1 MPPRVFHSNFS
12 PRALWHLERV
22 WRLYTR
28 NIALSAAFYGP
39 LQGPEIAVCKALHRE
54 LTARFGHEWYD
65 NRLTIRPNSCGNVNG
80 LFQSA

>member
-1 MPPRVFHSNFS
+1 MHATACFS
-12 PRALWHLERV
+12 QLLLSARIVASGTGLASLYAL
-22 WRLYTR
+22 
-28 NIALSAAFYGP
+28 ALSAAFYGP

-80 LFQSA
+80 LVQSA